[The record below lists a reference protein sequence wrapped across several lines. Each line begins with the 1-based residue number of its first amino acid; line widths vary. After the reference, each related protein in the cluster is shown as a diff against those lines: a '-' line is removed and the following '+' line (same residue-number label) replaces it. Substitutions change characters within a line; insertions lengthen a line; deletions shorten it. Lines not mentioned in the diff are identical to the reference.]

1 MDKKIQ
7 KLITLLA
14 ASGLASASAL
24 ADDEMPL
31 AEASVDYVEAGVGY
45 VSEDAWKF
53 GQYNGLNQKGPYI
66 IGNFQTENHNEDG
79 EYFRSIG
86 TNLGLESRY
95 LRLEGGNQ
103 GRQQFFFEYD
113 ELPNYMNNTGKTPY
127 LDPGSSTLF
136 LPTGYDYNNID
147 AYLQPLELKTKRERV
162 GFGAA
167 FFSEKHWKFDI
178 AFQHET
184 KEGTQAIGSAM
195 GSTGISSPVGNAV
208 GALLPEP
215 IDYNTDE
222 MDVGLH
228 YSKGKGQFDIGYHV
242 SLFNNSNDSLTWQNA
257 VPNTNPNDPT
267 LPQPNTLGRMSL
279 APDNQLHQLTA
290 SGGYTLPYQTRLTGM
305 LSVGRSTQNEDLLPY
320 SVAPNALP
328 PLPRSSAEAEVW
340 LTSAQFK
347 VASRPNRKL
356 RLSANYRFH
365 DRSNRTPIDS
375 WTYIIADGDNFATA
389 ENSPLSY
396 TKNRLD
402 LDANYRINSSLSF
415 LGGYKYDHM
424 YRSYNDTEEREKTQ
438 ENTLLAKLKGRS
450 GSKVDYSLYAEA
462 GARDGS
468 EYIPYGFEN
477 PALRKFNMA
486 DRNRGKVG
494 AKLGI
499 MPTTSAS
506 IGLSADYI
514 SDDYTNSVIGL
525 TEAQQTTATVDFS
538 YLVSANIT
546 TYAYYTYDDIPSS
559 QSGSESTPG
568 AADWVADFKDTFNT
582 VGLGFKAAKI
592 ASRWDVGAD
601 ITYADSTG
609 KIDMN
614 SDLAANQPAGQYPD
628 LKTSMGSF
636 KLWTDYQVSKN
647 IAVNVSYWYQTYRED
662 NWAVDDLDVDSVAN
676 MLLLGEETLDYDVHV
691 IAASAKIKF

>member
-1 MDKKIQ
+1 MDKNTQ

-14 ASGLASASAL
+14 ASGLASVTAL
-24 ADDEMPL
+24 ADDEMPF
-31 AEASVDYVEAGVGY
+31 AKASVDYVEAGVGY

-53 GQYNGLNQKGPYI
+53 GQYNGLNQKGPYL
-66 IGNFQTENHNEDG
+66 IGNFRTEKHNNDG
-79 EYFRSIG
+79 EYFRSTG
-86 TNLGLESRY
+86 TNLGLESRS
-95 LRLEGGNQ
+95 LRLEGGYQ

-184 KEGTQAIGSAM
+184 KEGTQATGSAM
-195 GSTGISSPVGNAV
+195 GSTGTSSPVGNAV
-208 GALLPEP
+208 AALLPEP

-228 YSKGKGQFDIGYHV
+228 YNKGKGQFDIVYNV
-242 SLFNNSNDSLTWQNA
+242 SLFNNNNDSLAWQNA

-267 LPQPNTLGRMSL
+267 LPQPNAWGRMGL
-279 APDNQLHQLTA
+279 APDNQLHRLTA
-290 SGGYTLPYQTRLTGM
+290 SGGYTLPHQTRLTGM

-328 PLPRSSAEAEVW
+328 PLPRNSAEAEVW
-340 LTSAQFK
+340 LTSAQLK
-347 VASRPNRKL
+347 VASRPKRKL

-365 DRSNRTPIDS
+365 DRSNRTPIDRWS
-375 WTYIIADGDNFATA
+375 YIIADGDNFKAT
-389 ENSPLSY
+389 ENNPLSY
-396 TKNRLD
+396 TKNQLD

-424 YRSYNDTEEREKTQ
+424 FRSYNNTEEIEKTQ
-438 ENTLLAKLKGRS
+438 ENTLFAKLKGRS

-462 GARDGS
+462 GNRDGS
-468 EYIPYGFEN
+468 EYMPYGFEN

-486 DRNRGKVG
+486 DRDRGKVG
-494 AKLGI
+494 AKIGI
-499 MPTTSAS
+499 MPTDSSS
-506 IGLSADYI
+506 IGLSTDYI
-514 SDDYTNSVIGL
+514 SDDYTNSVVGL
-525 TEAQQTTATVDFS
+525 TEAQQTTATLDIS
-538 YLVSANIT
+538 YLVSSNIT
-546 TYAYYTYDDIPSS
+546 TYAYYSYDDIPSS
-559 QSGSESTPG
+559 QSGSETG
-568 AADWVADFKDTFNT
+568 AQTADWTADFKDTFNT
-582 VGLGFKAAKI
+582 VGVGFKAAKV

-601 ITYADSTG
+601 FTYADSTG
-609 KIDMN
+609 KIDMS
-614 SDLAANQPAGQYPD
+614 SDLAANQPADQYPD
-628 LKTSMGSF
+628 LKTAMGSL

-647 IAVNVSYWYQTYRED
+647 IAVNVTYWYQTYRED
-662 NWAVDDLDVDSVAN
+662 NWAVDDLDVDSIAN